1 MIQVFEATA
10 YDKNTKG
17 ISFETYLV
25 SGLGETDDTQW
36 ISEQLKPYDVF
47 EDEVHYYFAE
57 GELDDRAFIDTDEF
71 FYLIGEEIVR
81 KENA

>member
-10 YDKNTKG
+10 YDKNTKDV
-17 ISFETYLV
+17 SFETYIV
-25 SGLGETDDTQW
+25 SGLDDTDNSAW
-36 ISEQLKPYDVF
+36 LNDQLRSYGICD
-47 EDEVHYYFAE
+47 DEVHYYFAE

>member
-25 SGLGETDDTQW
+25 SGLGEADDPQW

-47 EDEVHYYFAE
+47 EDEVHYYFAD

-71 FYLIGEEIVR
+71 FYLIGEEIAR
-81 KENA
+81 DGED

>member
-10 YDKNTKG
+10 YDKNTKDV
-17 ISFETYLV
+17 SFETYLV

-36 ISEQLKPYDVF
+36 LNDQLRPYDIYD
-47 EDEVHYYFAE
+47 DEVHMYFAE

-81 KENA
+81 KEDL

>member
-10 YDKNTKG
+10 YDKNTKSV
-17 ISFETYLV
+17 SFETYLV

-36 ISEQLKPYDVF
+36 INEQLRPYGIHD
-47 EDEVHYYFAE
+47 DEVHYYFAE

-71 FYLIGEEIVR
+71 FYLIGEEIAR

>member
-10 YDKNTKG
+10 YDKNTKSV
-17 ISFETYLV
+17 SFETYLV
-25 SGLGETDDTQW
+25 SGLDDTDNSAW
-36 ISEQLKPYDVF
+36 LDDQLRPYGICD
-47 EDEVHYYFAE
+47 DEVHYYFAE

-81 KENA
+81 KEDL

>member
-10 YDKNTKG
+10 YDKCTKDV
-17 ISFETYLV
+17 SFETYLV

-36 ISEQLKPYDVF
+36 ISEQLKPYNVF

-57 GELDDRAFIDTDEF
+57 GELDGRSFIDTEDF
-71 FYLIGEEIVR
+71 FYLIGEEII
-81 KENA
+81 KDDN

>member
-17 ISFETYLV
+17 VSFETYLV
-25 SGLGETDDTQW
+25 SGLGDTNDSAW
-36 ISEQLKPYDVF
+36 LNDQLRPYDIYD
-47 EDEVHYYFAE
+47 DEVHMYFAE

-71 FYLIGEEIVR
+71 FYLIGEEIT
-81 KENA
+81 KDDN

>member
-1 MIQVFEATA
+1 MIRVFEVTA
-10 YDKNTKG
+10 YDKNTKDV
-17 ISFETYLV
+17 SFETYLV

-36 ISEQLKPYDVF
+36 ISEQLKQYDVF

-71 FYLIGEEIVR
+71 FYLIGEEII
-81 KENA
+81 KDGN

>member
-10 YDKNTKG
+10 YDKNTKSV
-17 ISFETYLV
+17 SFETYLV
-25 SGLGETDDTQW
+25 SGLGDTDNSAWLND
-36 ISEQLKPYDVF
+36 QLRPYGIRD
-47 EDEVHYYFAE
+47 DEVHYYFAE

-71 FYLIGEEIVR
+71 FYLIGEEIMR